1 MSCVLFLQ
9 GLSVRGVKK
18 AKVESWERSV
28 GGLGGGGVLG
38 TLVVR
43 KKPTTSV
50 PKPGTTV
57 TPAGANT
64 QTGELWRL

>member
-28 GGLGGGGVLG
+28 GGLGGGGALG

-43 KKPTTSV
+43 KKPATSV
-50 PKPGTTV
+50 PIPDTTV
-57 TPAGANT
+57 TPAGSNT
-64 QTGELWRL
+64 QTGEL